1 MNPTAILYS
10 FLPLWA
16 ISPLLI
22 VTSPP
27 SALSPITMFEDQ
39 TSLSAASSTLL
50 PQLDARVS
58 TIAFQVTVRIL
69 ADSSLG
75 SGVIVRRQ
83 GRTYT
88 VLTNAHVLDDSQG
101 NRYKILTPD
110 GRTYSGWR
118 LHWAEFEDRDLA
130 LVQFRSDRDY
140 QVAAMGDSQNLAIGD
155 PVYAAGFP
163 SWQRLDANAIAETRD
178 WGTKAFRLT
187 SGRVAMLPE
196 KSLQEGYQLGYTN
209 DIELGMSGGPVLD
222 RNGHLIG
229 INGKSKYP
237 PQGIVAFIFADGTL
251 PSPELFQQMETL
263 SWAIPAA
270 KFRQAIR

>member
-1 MNPTAILYS
+1 MVSLRTIIYS
-10 FLPLWA
+10 CLPLLPIA
-16 ISPLLI
+16 LLPI
-22 VTSPP
+22 VTSPL
-27 SALSPITMFEDQ
+27 SALSLFEGQ
-39 TSLSAASSTLL
+39 PSFLAQGSTLL
-50 PQLDARVS
+50 PQVEARVS
-58 TIAFQVTVRIL
+58 AIAKQVTVRIL
-69 ADSSLG
+69 EDSSIG

-88 VLTNAHVLDDSQG
+88 VLTNAHVLDDTQV
-101 NRYKILTPD
+101 NRYTILTPD
-110 GRTYSGWR
+110 GRTYTGWR
-118 LHWAEFEDRDLA
+118 LHLAEFRDRDLA
-130 LVQFRSDRDY
+130 LVQFRSDRVY
-140 QVAAMGDSQNLAIGD
+140 QVVAIGNSENLAIGD

-163 SWQRLDANAIAETRD
+163 SWQWQQENEIAETRD
-178 WGTKAFRLT
+178 WGTKAYRLT

-222 RNGHLIG
+222 RNGYLIG

-237 PQGIVAFIFADGTL
+237 PQGIVAFIFADGSL

-263 SWAIPAA
+263 SWAIPTA